1 MTEILQQMF
10 DDGIKR
16 YEAGEPARDLVPLF
30 RQIVDQ
36 QPKNGSALTCL
47 AWLYLLSDDAP
58 RALKAAK
65 QAIKLNPAD
74 AQSYVNLALAM
85 LDTDQKGV
93 REPVERA
100 QQIFTV
106 DTQQAEEVH
115 KNLTEA
121 LERKP
126 GWKAV
131 LKVQQWLYPPSK

>member
-47 AWLYLLSDDAP
+47 AWLYLLSDDAQ

-65 QAIKLNPAD
+65 QAAKLNPAD